1 MSTSSQTSVTRQK
14 QFTKQV
20 SHVQRENI
28 KLEEVVRSNWQLGKA
43 SCRAK
48 MTCSQHTNAYD
59 EGCGFYRW
67 QGPTSSGGLRDCE
80 SLLYPSALLLNK
92 KKIMCRTRSV
102 YVYTHLI
109 RRLAL
114 RKRKLKIFLRV
125 TSLSCNNEVN
135 LSILSFLWKR

>member
-28 KLEEVVRSNWQLGKA
+28 KLEEVVRSNWQLGKT

-92 KKIMCRTRSV
+92 KNYVPYKKCLCLHTFDKKISFEKKKIKNISSG
-102 YVYTHLI
+102 YVFVL
-109 RRLAL
+109 
-114 RKRKLKIFLRV
+114 
-125 TSLSCNNEVN
+125 
-135 LSILSFLWKR
+135 